1 MKSQHA
7 DGSGCKKGAIR
18 RRPTGEWT
26 VYLTKNP
33 LLVNRNASQHTVPRH
48 THTQSGLTHVLS
60 VAAIWPPLAKCSTVM
75 FNVVCCNTRR
85 ECRQCMHDIVTI
97 NSRANIP
104 VVERLVYF
112 TYEPPVPFDSN
123 VSAERH
129 FR

>member
-1 MKSQHA
+1 
-7 DGSGCKKGAIR
+7 
-18 RRPTGEWT
+18 
-26 VYLTKNP
+26 
-33 LLVNRNASQHTVPRH
+33 
-48 THTQSGLTHVLS
+48 
-60 VAAIWPPLAKCSTVM
+60 M
-75 FNVVCCNTRR
+75 FNVVCCDTRR

-129 FR
+129 FRWTDVSSMNENDEQFVY